1 MTSLPTVNAG
11 RILAKPMRGRVHIH
25 YDSDDDCVVF
35 IRCNGREFHI
45 ELSPFFLCNSPLIT
59 SRYHKFIAAVR
70 HRGEMDVE
78 EEADSDEEEGDS
90 DEEEGPEEIQ
100 TRFYDWLIA
109 VFEPVFSKTVPDVP
123 SSFDPDMIQTG
134 EAKPLLSEYLFPEI
148 YRCRLES
155 ENDKPFPIYMPDE
168 KSQFSEPFC
177 SIRPGLARELE
188 QYVKFFDPSAVE
200 VSFGRPEQ
208 VLDDKPTRVLVDL
221 DGSGKKKTCFFKEFG
236 SGAFITLE
244 KELEAHL
251 QVLKSNMVLE
261 ARVVRLLGVVAAEDA
276 RVAGLLLT
284 YVDCRRENDGILDG
298 IYLLRTSI
306 PLRERWVS
314 QIKEA
319 VHQLHEGG
327 VVWGDA
333 KADNVLIDKKND
345 AWLIDFGGG
354 YTEGWVDKEKTGTK
368 EGDLQGVE
376 RIVEYLFSEGY
387 EPASSDYEFDSA
399 SE

>member
-11 RILAKPMRGRVHIH
+11 RILAKPMRDRVHIH
-25 YDSDDDCVVF
+25 YDSDDDSVVF

-59 SRYHKFIAAVR
+59 SRYHKFTAAVR
-70 HRGEMDVE
+70 GRGGMDRD
-78 EEADSDEEEGDS
+78 AEEEGDS
-90 DEEEGPEEIQ
+90 DEEEEGPEEIQ
-100 TRFYDWLIA
+100 ARFYDWLIA
-109 VFEPVFSKTVPDVP
+109 VFEPVFSKIAPDVP

-134 EAKPLLSEYLFPEI
+134 KAKPLLSEYLFPEI
-148 YRCRLES
+148 HRCRLES
-155 ENDKPFPIYMPDE
+155 ENDKPFPIHMPDE
-168 KSQFSEPFC
+168 ESQFSEPFC
-177 SIRPGLARELE
+177 NIRPGLAGELK
-188 QYVKFFDPSAVE
+188 QYVKFLDPSTVE
-200 VSFGRPEQ
+200 VSFGRPKQ
-208 VLDDKPTRVLVDL
+208 ALDSQPTRVLVGL
-221 DGSGKKKTCFFKEFG
+221 DDSGEKTTCFFKGFG
-236 SGAFITLE
+236 AGAFIPLE

-251 QVLKSNMVLE
+251 RLLKSNVVPE
-261 ARVVRLLGVVAAEDA
+261 ARVVRLLGVVAAAEDG

-298 IYLLRTSI
+298 IYLRRTPI
-306 PLRERWVS
+306 PPRERWVS

-319 VHQLHEGG
+319 VQQLHEGG
-327 VVWGDA
+327 VIWGDA

-354 YTEGWVDKEKTGTK
+354 YTEGWVDKEKANTK

-376 RIVEYLFSEGY
+376 RIVEYLYSEEY
-387 EPASSDYEFDSA
+387 EPYPSDYEFDSA